1 MHFLTFRLSIF
12 GDFSR
17 FTPTTANTIAW
28 TQALQKAGYNYLP
41 SIFQTPQQVVNMPFL
56 SVQLGA
62 SDNRMQFVSPTGDT
76 IIRILSERLDVELT
90 QGVSDK
96 PDAYLKEKL
105 DFASKIIRLMLSAL
119 GTELRGTRL
128 AYYVDALIPEPTD
141 KAFNS
146 FYQKFNLGI
155 SMNNKEDEC
164 SEWNHRFNRRIFI
177 DVGTDH
183 EEKCN
188 AIFSLESGLLQT
200 GNLITKEQQT
210 IKGLHLAADINTLA
224 ENSVERF
231 TIDNLDAFVTNA
243 QDVYLNILKQL
254 ENKLSVSKT

>member
-1 MHFLTFRLSIF
+1 
-12 GDFSR
+12 
-17 FTPTTANTIAW
+17 
-28 TQALQKAGYNYLP
+28 
-41 SIFQTPQQVVNMPFL
+41 MPFL

-183 EEKCN
+183 EEN
-188 AIFSLESGLLQT
+188 AMQFFFGIRTFANG
-200 GNLITKEQQT
+200 
-210 IKGLHLAADINTLA
+210 
-224 ENSVERF
+224 
-231 TIDNLDAFVTNA
+231 
-243 QDVYLNILKQL
+243 
-254 ENKLSVSKT
+254 

>member
-1 MHFLTFRLSIF
+1 
-12 GDFSR
+12 
-17 FTPTTANTIAW
+17 
-28 TQALQKAGYNYLP
+28 
-41 SIFQTPQQVVNMPFL
+41 
-56 SVQLGA
+56 
-62 SDNRMQFVSPTGDT
+62 
-76 IIRILSERLDVELT
+76 
-90 QGVSDK
+90 
-96 PDAYLKEKL
+96 
-105 DFASKIIRLMLSAL
+105 
-119 GTELRGTRL
+119 
-128 AYYVDALIPEPTD
+128 
-141 KAFNS
+141 
-146 FYQKFNLGI
+146 
-155 SMNNKEDEC
+155 MNNKEDEC